1 MATNIL
7 DIESF
12 NSLYNIALT
21 KDKLLS
27 ISYKDNVSNLIEF

>member
-12 NSLYNIALT
+12 NSLYNVALT
-21 KDKLLS
+21 KDKLLA
-27 ISYKDNVSNLIEF
+27 INNKDNVSNLTEF